1 MKKKSPWVGLALM
14 PLLVWVRPSV
24 AESCHQS
31 IRQAGFHAWKYQFTE
46 YSGCGIVCGSG
57 FTRWSTK
64 TRMDEGYQV
73 KDSTINFHRSVNLDT
88 TVQVQVYPFSVSAP
102 NETYCGDA
110 VDSLAFEGDS
120 VFYARI
126 MNTVD
131 PDFIFSKRLGLVE
144 WSKGFLSSHGNG
156 GYSYNRLL
164 TYNGDSLGIQ
174 RMVQAVRFAA
184 SGVRPAR
191 PSGSRRSIKEER
203 PSPGVVRF
211 RMRAHSLSGKLLP
224 E

>member
-14 PLLVWVRPSV
+14 SLLVWVRPSV

-31 IRQAGFHAWKYQFTE
+31 IRQAGSHAWKYQFTE
-46 YSGCGIVCGSG
+46 YSGCGIGCGSG
-57 FTRWSTK
+57 YTKWSTK
-64 TRMDEGYQV
+64 TRLDEGYQV

-88 TVQVQVYPFSVSAP
+88 TVHVEVYPFSVTSP
-102 NETYCGDA
+102 NESYCGDA

-120 VFYARI
+120 VFFARI

-144 WSKGFLSSHGNG
+144 WRKGFLSSHGNG

-174 RMVQAVRFAA
+174 RMVQVVRFAA
-184 SGVRPAR
+184 SGIRPAQ
-191 PSGSRRSIKEER
+191 SATFRRSSDER
-203 PSPGVVRF
+203 VLPPGVVQYRT
-211 RMRAHSLSGKLLP
+211 RAHTLSGKLLP